1 MSKTWVNFKVLC
13 GWSGCGH
20 PVCVRLKVAE
30 IAGLGVGRE
39 RGGGRHRQSV
49 PGSHLALPA
58 QGPSSIL
65 SLCLSFQEEA
75 SLSDGAPT
83 PTPPPPAES
92 EQGAQAR
99 RVQGT
104 ECESLSLRV
113 GTTGV
118 GQTVEVASRSLSG
131 EAHKGIGISIQWEGP
146 WPKALDTK
154 GTWSA
159 ADPLSDSSVLSFDR

>member
-58 QGPSSIL
+58 QGPNSIL

-75 SLSDGAPT
+75 SLSD
-83 PTPPPPAES
+83 
-92 EQGAQAR
+92 GAQAR

-159 ADPLSDSSVLSFDR
+159 ADPLSDPSVLSFDR

>member
-75 SLSDGAPT
+75 SLSDGGP
-83 PTPPPPAES
+83 PPPPPPAES
-92 EQGAQAR
+92 ESKER
-99 RVQGT
+99 RPGG
-104 ECESLSLRV
+104 SRALSVRASAFVLALLVLGRQWKWLPGLFLGKPTRGLASQYSGKGPGRKLWIPRV
-113 GTTGV
+113 LGLLLT
-118 GQTVEVASRSLSG
+118 L
-131 EAHKGIGISIQWEGP
+131 
-146 WPKALDTK
+146 
-154 GTWSA
+154 
-159 ADPLSDSSVLSFDR
+159 

>member
-1 MSKTWVNFKVLC
+1 MHRVGEIYVSKTWVNFKVLC

-39 RGGGRHRQSV
+39 RGGGRHRHSV

-75 SLSDGAPT
+75 SLSDGAP
-83 PTPPPPAES
+83 PPQPPQ
-92 EQGAQAR
+92 QGVKAR
-99 RVQGT
+99 
-104 ECESLSLRV
+104 SA
-113 GTTGV
+113 
-118 GQTVEVASRSLSG
+118 GQ
-131 EAHKGIGISIQWEGP
+131 EGP
-146 WPKALDTK
+146 
-154 GTWSA
+154 GH
-159 ADPLSDSSVLSFDR
+159 